1 MMSKLS
7 SKLKFKL
14 VENIVMQNSLSDF
27 FKTKIQKTT
36 NEPPDPGVLNN
47 DHTDDQAPDFFP

>member
-1 MMSKLS
+1 
-7 SKLKFKL
+7 
-14 VENIVMQNSLSDF
+14 MQNSLSDF